1 MSYSLDF
8 VRCIIVNVKLAAII
22 LLEAVFAN
30 EWVPNNYIVRIWSK
44 LLGIGNSLLIDLSY

>member
-44 LLGIGNSLLIDLSY
+44 LLGIGNSLLIDLSC